1 MKRNSISQMD
11 LFVPF
16 LTDGH
21 LRDQIDLMERPFFS
35 LSKNKRLK
43 EISYQSP
50 DGSIVV
56 NVKPHQSFGMA
67 TIWDADILIWAASQL
82 NAYKNRGVNDPPRTL
97 KSRSY
102 DLLKAIGRG
111 TGGYNAE
118 LLGEAID
125 RLKSTIIKT
134 NIRPNDGEETSTFS
148 WIDSGVI
155 KKRRKTPTT
164 DNPDVGVSITV
175 SDWFYRSVLDDRAL
189 LSIDPAYFSITGG
202 RERWLYRVARKHAGA
217 AGANGFAIR
226 FQTLFEKSGAE
237 GTFRRFKFELLKV
250 VERNELPGFDLLLE
264 VGRVG
269 DISLR
274 MVRKAVDQA
283 RDMAVP
289 DLPKASTAPN
299 VRAGNRASIT

>member
-1 MKRNSISQMD
+1 MRHRPAAQLD
-11 LFVPF
+11 VFVPF
-16 LTDGH
+16 LTDVN

-43 EISYQSP
+43 EITYQSP
-50 DGSIVV
+50 DGKISV

-82 NAYKNRGVNDPPRTL
+82 NACKNWGVNDPPRTL
-97 KSRSY
+97 RSRSY
-102 DLLKAIGRG
+102 ELLKAIGRG

-134 NIRPNDGEETSTFS
+134 NIRPTDGEESSTFS

-155 KKRRKTPTT
+155 KRRRKTVSP
-164 DNPDVGVSITV
+164 DNQDIGVSITV
-175 SDWFYRSVLDDRAL
+175 SDWFYRSVLDDKAL
-189 LSIDPAYFSITGG
+189 LSIDPAYFGITGG

-217 AGANGFAIR
+217 AGANGFAIK

-237 GTFRRFKFELLKV
+237 GTFRRFKFEMMKIV
-250 VERNELPGFDLLLE
+250 TRNALPGFELFVE
-264 VGRVG
+264 VARAGEAS
-269 DISLR
+269 IR
-274 MVRKAVDQA
+274 MVRKETS
-283 RDMAVP
+283 VP
-289 DLPKASTAPN
+289 DLPISAGLEGVALGNAPY
-299 VRAGNRASIT
+299 VSEGCG